1 MLDKFLPLCCEWV
14 LRLWVCIWA
23 SGITP
28 EETLSSPVTQLCSS
42 PALPSLQ
49 PLFSPAGRGCP
60 STWTGPSLLP
70 RSEPWMLDTWQ
81 GWSDCRRGR
90 SDALQP
96 GDKKICYGPFKQKTT
111 ILTLDAQHSMRT
123 ISTEYIF
130 HQTGS
135 VDWQILVEH
144 HWSGLKIKLKIK
156 LRLTTSPIK
165 AARFGATWLI
175 LDRRYSCSSSR

>member
-1 MLDKFLPLCCEWV
+1 M

-23 SGITP
+23 SRITP
-28 EETLSSPVTQLCSS
+28 EETGSSPVTQLCSS

-70 RSEPWMLDTWQ
+70 RSEPWMLDTWR
-81 GWSDCRRGR
+81 GWSDCQHGR

-96 GDKKICYGPFKQKTT
+96 GDKIICYGPLKQIIIIIIINHNFDTGCTT
-111 ILTLDAQHSMRT
+111 QYEDHQHRIHFS
-123 ISTEYIF
+123 S
-130 HQTGS
+130 
-135 VDWQILVEH
+135 
-144 HWSGLKIKLKIK
+144 HWLSGLTDFGITSLVRVSGLKIK

>member
-1 MLDKFLPLCCEWV
+1 M
-14 LRLWVCIWA
+14 
-23 SGITP
+23 SGCSDCGCAFGRAGSLQRR
-28 EETLSSPVTQLCSS
+28 LSSPVTQLCSS
-42 PALPSLQ
+42 PALPSLH

-70 RSEPWMLDTWQ
+70 RSEPWMLDTWR

-96 GDKKICYGPFKQKTT
+96 GDKTICYGPLKRKKKIKIKNFDTGCTT
-111 ILTLDAQHSMRT
+111 QYEDHQHRIHFS
-123 ISTEYIF
+123 S
-130 HQTGS
+130 
-135 VDWQILVEH
+135 
-144 HWSGLKIKLKIK
+144 HWLSGLTDFGITSLVRVLGLKIK